1 MLATTSDDWVNYL
14 LAVFLLITGLTLG
27 FALYKLADVFA
38 RLASFIRGAEREMM
52 PVIHSAGGT
61 VDRVNAQLDQI
72 EPATA
77 SAVDAVEAVDEAV
90 RAVSFAVK
98 RPIEKLVGLSAGAS
112 HGWATFKTK
121 RSIGQAM
128 RSGKEAAARREV
140 DFEDELHHP
149 EQFGP
154 RPTPVRATPPPLAAH
169 PPSTVP
175 PSTVPPSTAPPST
188 APPSTVPPSR
198 ASSSGTSPSGTPPAG
213 TSPSDSS
220 PGGSSPGDGATSGT
234 STSGT
239 SSGTAPPGGS
249 SSGGT
254 SPSNTPPEQD

>member
-1 MLATTSDDWVNYL
+1 MLATTSSDWVNYL

-98 RPIEKLVGLSAGAS
+98 RPIEKVVGLSAGAS
-112 HGWATFKTK
+112 HGWATFKAK
-121 RSIGQAM
+121 RSVGGAM
-128 RSGKEAAARREV
+128 RSAKEAAARREV

-149 EQFGP
+149 EQF
-154 RPTPVRATPPPLAAH
+154 TPRATPPLPTPRPSSPSPSGT
-169 PPSTVP
+169 PPVASP
-175 PSTVPPSTAPPST
+175 AGASPSGASVGGTSPSGTSQ
-188 APPSTVPPSR
+188 
-198 ASSSGTSPSGTPPAG
+198 SGTSPSGTSPGETSPGGTPPSGASPSG
-213 TSPSDSS
+213 SSPSD
-220 PGGSSPGDGATSGT
+220 TT
-234 STSGT
+234 T
-239 SSGTAPPGGS
+239 
-249 SSGGT
+249 
-254 SPSNTPPEQD
+254 EQH

>member
-1 MLATTSDDWVNYL
+1 MLATTSSDWVNYL

-90 RAVSFAVK
+90 RAVSFVVK

-112 HGWATFKTK
+112 HGWATFKAK
-121 RSIGQAM
+121 RSLGEAM
-128 RSGKEAAARREV
+128 RSGKEASARREA

-149 EQFGP
+149 EQFGS
-154 RPTPVRATPPPLAAH
+154 RATPPTAASSLATPARATPTAAERH
-169 PPSTVP
+169 PGERHRSGRASRSPGSA
-175 PSTVPPSTAPPST
+175 SSGSTAPSSS
-188 APPSTVPPSR
+188 PP
-198 ASSSGTSPSGTPPAG
+198 SSGTPESAPPGSTPASGTPNSTPPSSASP
-213 TSPSDSS
+213 TS
-220 PGGSSPGDGATSGT
+220 A
-234 STSGT
+234 
-239 SSGTAPPGGS
+239 SSGSAAPS
-249 SSGGT
+249 EA
-254 SPSNTPPEQD
+254 PPEQH